1 MALAP
6 NGSLVINYRGG
17 HPYKRVLS
25 YSSDGGESWG
35 PEFMPMPEL
44 GGSVEGSM
52 IRIAGSD
59 LLLSATPYGIG
70 PDWSHRCPG
79 PGRCNMTVWASHDS
93 GVKWELVYQLNE
105 TVGINPREAA
115 AYSSMVQVNKT
126 HFALVYERDNAAH
139 LSLVYIPLSVAL
151 VKH

>member
-1 MALAP
+1 MRFDAGVELADEVA
-6 NGSLVINYRGG
+6 GC
-17 HPYKRVLS
+17 
-25 YSSDGGESWG
+25 SWG

-79 PGRCNMTVWASHDS
+79 PGRCNMTVRCA
-93 GVKWELVYQLNE
+93 
-105 TVGINPREAA
+105 
-115 AYSSMVQVNKT
+115 
-126 HFALVYERDNAAH
+126 
-139 LSLVYIPLSVAL
+139 
-151 VKH
+151 